1 MPRKDPQLNI
11 RLSDEQNEL
20 LEAAAWVKRS
30 SRLELGRE
38 AVESMLKRFAKE
50 PAVQDALAARER
62 ADAEHRK
69 KVRSID
75 SSTRRRRKT

>member
-1 MPRKDPQLNI
+1 MPRNDPQLNI
-11 RLSDEQNEL
+11 RLSDEQNEV

-30 SRLELGRE
+30 SRLELGKE

-50 PAVQDALAARER
+50 QAVQDALAARER

-69 KVRSID
+69 TVRSIN
-75 SSTRRRRKT
+75 STRRRRKT